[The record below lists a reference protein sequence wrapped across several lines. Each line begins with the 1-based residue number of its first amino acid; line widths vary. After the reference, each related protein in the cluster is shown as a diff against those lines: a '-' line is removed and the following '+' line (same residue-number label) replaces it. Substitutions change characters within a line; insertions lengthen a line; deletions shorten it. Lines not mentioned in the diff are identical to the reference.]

1 QDHLRGRPR
10 TRALRSHGRRGLP
23 GEPGLSRGGPHRA
36 HGERRMSLLEV
47 ENLRARYGAITALKG
62 IDLRVEEGELVAL
75 VGSNGAGKTTTL
87 AAIAGS
93 HRASGGTIHL
103 DGKPIHNKPSPE
115 ISRRGIALVPEDRG
129 VFPSLTVDENL
140 QLGSFFLTD
149 NTIVSEQL

>member
-1 QDHLRGRPR
+1 
-10 TRALRSHGRRGLP
+10 
-23 GEPGLSRGGPHRA
+23 
-36 HGERRMSLLEV
+36 MSLLKV

-103 DGKPIHNKPSPE
+103 DGKPIHHNPSPE
-115 ISRRGIALVPEDRG
+115 LTRPGIALVPDERA
-129 VFPSLTVDENL
+129 VSPALTV
-140 QLGSFFLTD
+140 GAPHHR
-149 NTIVSEQL
+149 